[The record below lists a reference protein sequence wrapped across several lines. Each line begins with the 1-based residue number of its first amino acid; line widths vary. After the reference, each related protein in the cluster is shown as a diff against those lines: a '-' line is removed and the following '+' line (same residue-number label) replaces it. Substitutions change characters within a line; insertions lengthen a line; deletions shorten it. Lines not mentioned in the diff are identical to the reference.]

1 MREVLFAVAGELC
14 LEEEKEGSRNDSAYD
29 HFFLLEKSLNK
40 EGIILI
46 LFFFSFLFGEVSIMS
61 F

>member
-29 HFFLLEKSLNK
+29 HFFSFRKKFKQRGHYINSL
-40 EGIILI
+40 
-46 LFFFSFLFGEVSIMS
+46 FFSFLFGEVSIMS